1 METRASHIAVG
12 AFVLLLLAGAVAF
25 VIWIGKFQ
33 TQTQFARYDILFD
46 GSVTGL
52 EVDGTV
58 RYRGIGVG
66 RVYDIRIDPD
76 NIQLIRVTI
85 EVSTDTPVRADTEA
99 SLELQ
104 GITGVVY
111 VLLSGGSNG
120 AEPLPQTLKPPYPQ
134 IKSKRSNIE
143 KIFEGI
149 PELLTDMNF
158 LVDRV
163 TLLFS
168 DENQQAIANILKN
181 VEGLTG
187 SLAGETDGI
196 SDLLTNAGN
205 AAKQVELLAQDIRNQ
220 LSERGG
226 ENGATLADLIDR
238 GAAMASEFELLAKEL
253 RTDVDT
259 LVGDAGGTMED
270 LRIAA
275 RQVASTGEAISSA
288 AVQIDALVAENRAPL
303 NDFSTNGL
311 YELTQAITEIRL
323 LVASLTRI
331 AAQIER
337 DPARFLFGDRR
348 QGFEAE

>member
-12 AFVLLLLAGAVAF
+12 AFVLFLLAGAVAF

-33 TQTQFARYDILFD
+33 TEKQYARYDILFE

-52 EVDGTV
+52 QVDGTV

-66 RVYDIRIDPD
+66 LVYDIQIDRD
-76 NIQLIRVTI
+76 NIELVRVTI
-85 EVSTDTPVRADTEA
+85 EVSTDTPVNSETEA
-99 SLELQ
+99 SLEMQ

-111 VLLSGGSNG
+111 VLLSGGSKS
-120 AEPLPQTLKPPYPQ
+120 AEALPQTLKPPYPV

-149 PELLTDMNF
+149 PELLTDMNN

-163 TLLFS
+163 TLLFN
-168 DENQQAIANILKN
+168 DENQQAVGNILKN

-187 SLAGETDGI
+187 SLADQSGGI
-196 SDLLTNAGN
+196 SALLENASA
-205 AAKQVELLAQDIRNQ
+205 AAKQIELLAQDIRDQ
-220 LSERGG
+220 LSVRGG
-226 ENGATLADLIDR
+226 ENGSTLADLIDH
-238 GAAMASEFELLAKEL
+238 GVSMTAEFEQLAKDL
-253 RTDVDT
+253 RGDVDA
-259 LVGDAGGTMED
+259 LIGNAGGTMED
-270 LRIAA
+270 LRVAA
-275 RQVASTGEAISSA
+275 KQVASTGQAISSA

-311 YELTQAITEIRL
+311 YELTQAVTEIRI
-323 LVASLTRI
+323 LVSSLTRI
-331 AAQIER
+331 ASQIER

-348 QGFEAE
+348 EGFQAE